1 VRIVIQLGHL
11 STSADA
17 QAAVDFIF
25 QELDEMLASL
35 HVVVTLSSRAFWMM
49 STLNR
54 LTSGFAAD
62 AGDENDDDDDDDDD
76 DNNVDDDNDD
86 DEDDDDVID
95 DDHKLASTCCAN
107 IAETNI

>member
-1 VRIVIQLGHL
+1 MRIVIQLGHL
-11 STSADA
+11 STAADA

-25 QELDEMLASL
+25 QELDEMVASL

-62 AGDENDDDDDDDDD
+62 VGDEKDDDNDDDDD

-86 DEDDDDVID
+86 DEDDDDDDDDVID
-95 DDHKLASTCCAN
+95 DDQKSIKDLLTCAP
-107 IAETNI
+107 

>member
-11 STSADA
+11 STAADA

-25 QELDEMLASL
+25 QELDEMVASL

-62 AGDENDDDDDDDDD
+62 VGDEKDDDNDDDDD

-86 DEDDDDVID
+86 DEDDDDDDDDVID
-95 DDHKLASTCCAN
+95 DDQKSIKDLLTCAP
-107 IAETNI
+107 